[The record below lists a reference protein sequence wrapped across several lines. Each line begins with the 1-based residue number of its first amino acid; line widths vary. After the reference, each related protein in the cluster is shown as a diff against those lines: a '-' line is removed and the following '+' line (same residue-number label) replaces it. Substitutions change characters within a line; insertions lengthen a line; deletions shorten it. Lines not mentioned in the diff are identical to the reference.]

1 MINNGRAQVIDSF
14 NELKIDIPSKKNW
27 FILLFGIVWMGG
39 WYMGFKS
46 AIGSFGLDEKGNS
59 IFDGFMTFWL
69 LGWTIGG
76 AFVVFMLFWGFFG
89 REIILIDSQYFIL
102 EKSIFGI
109 GQKRRLILNDVKNI
123 RFDRVDTNL
132 LSNKNKWSIW
142 GLGPGPIK
150 LDYGLRT
157 YSFGLAVD
165 EAEANY
171 LIEIICK
178 KTKK

>member
-1 MINNGRAQVIDSF
+1 MINNGRALVSETF

-27 FILLFGIVWMGG
+27 LILLLSIAWLGG
-39 WYMGFKS
+39 WYMGFKN
-46 AIGSFGLDEKGNS
+46 AFETFGFDEKGNL
-59 IFDGFMTFWL
+59 IFDGFMTVWL

-76 AFVVFMLFWGFFG
+76 IFVIFMLLWGFFG
-89 REIILIDSQYFIL
+89 HEIILIEQGDFIL

-109 GQKRRLILNDVKNI
+109 GQKRRIPMTDLKNI
-123 RFDRVDTNL
+123 RYDKVETDLFSGKTN
-132 LSNKNKWSIW
+132 WSLV

-150 LDYGLRT
+150 IDYGLRT

-171 LIEIICK
+171 LIEIIRK
-178 KTKK
+178 KT